1 MSHILFVSDNADFVE
16 DLKAQ
21 VLRFAPDFSFVETAP
36 DLLLV
41 DENEEQCND
50 LRQKYPSV
58 PLIFLS
64 SESKQ
69 NDRLNIYVKKPF
81 TLMNFL
87 DVLRAANNNLDNS
100 EDGYLTFNGYE
111 LRPNLREIVDLPSGK
126 VTKLTEK
133 EIGILKYLYKTQGT
147 YVSKTDLQL
156 NVWKYSEG
164 VATHTIETHI
174 YRLRQKVEQNG
185 GRRLIVTYNGGYMLQ
200 QDDGDA

>member
-1 MSHILFVSDNADFVE
+1 MSHILFVSDNVDFAE

-21 VLRFAPDFSFVETAP
+21 MLRFAPDFSFVETAP

-41 DENEEQCND
+41 DENEELCAD
-50 LRQKYPSV
+50 LRKKYPSV

-64 SESKQ
+64 ADSKAD
-69 NDRLNIYVKKPF
+69 DRLNIYVKKPF
-81 TLMNFL
+81 ALMNFL
-87 DVLRAANNNLDNS
+87 DVLRAAYNNLDNS

-111 LRPNLREIVDLPSGK
+111 LRPNLREIADLSSGS

-133 EIGILKYLYKTQGT
+133 EVSILKYLYKTQGT

-156 NVWKYSEG
+156 NVWKYSEE
-164 VATHTIETHI
+164 VTTHTIETHI

-185 GRRLIVTYNGGYMLQ
+185 GRRLIVTDNGGYMLL
-200 QDDGDA
+200 QDDCNA

>member
-1 MSHILFVSDNADFVE
+1 MSHILFVSDNEDFAE

-41 DENEEQCND
+41 DENEELCKD

-64 SESKQ
+64 MESKQ
-69 NDRLNIYVKKPF
+69 NNRLNIYVKKPF
-81 TLMNFL
+81 ALMNLL

-156 NVWKYSEG
+156 NVWKYSED
-164 VATHTIETHI
+164 VTTHTIETHI

-185 GRRLIVTYNGGYMLQ
+185 GRRLIVTDNGGYMLQ
-200 QDDGDA
+200 QDDCNA